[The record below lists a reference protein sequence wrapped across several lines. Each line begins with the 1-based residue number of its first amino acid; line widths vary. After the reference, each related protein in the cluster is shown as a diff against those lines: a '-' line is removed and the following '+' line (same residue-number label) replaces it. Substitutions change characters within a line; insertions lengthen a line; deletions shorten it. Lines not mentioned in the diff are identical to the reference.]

1 MRSNQYLQFDI
12 RVFNP
17 IREKLEIDRKRRTS
31 ETEEAKRKVL
41 IKKNYLFEKSSID
54 LKEKIFSNV
63 E

>member
-31 ETEEAKRKVL
+31 EIEEAKRKVL
-41 IKKNYLFEKSSID
+41 IKKKLS
-54 LKEKIFSNV
+54 L
-63 E
+63 